1 MGAKK
6 PAPSW
11 AGKQS
16 DTIPPHAVNLPVTVP
31 SAEDVYADLENP
43 KVTAFDAVMEAIRK
57 GKAVVDDA
65 VLFLG
70 RFNQNGELLRE
81 AKGKPYRLF
90 RARDAKAYA
99 EAMRESERIWKE
111 LPNKVR
117 EAAAKRQAKEAAR
130 AKLRGVK
137 SREDFFSSSSDLG
150 SLFAPDPNQYTEFT
164 PYFNGPFAKQQYFDY
179 FKGHARAFQEW
190 NHNPVARRIITL
202 LVQYALGRGF
212 QIIAKNEKISDKWDD
227 FNTANR
233 ITYKMR
239 KYWMRETLI
248 YGENFIDVL
257 RWISVDPSTIYDIIC
272 EGYGEYIDKV
282 LYYQQMFQTATQTY
296 AGQNVP
302 GVPGSKD
309 SKVGHFIIRQ
319 IPYDQIIHVK
329 DNVTSVEKRGRSV
342 LYSVLGWLKRL
353 TDTLEA
359 RALGEQ
365 LRASFVWDDA
375 IDGTVEDVDAHAAK
389 YNYIPIAPSIF
400 VHNKNVERKPLAP
413 MAGVTGNGTT
423 DVINEIICIIATG
436 MGIPK
441 DHFNVLV
448 SSGGRATAIVGAEP
462 FTKVIEDLQ
471 EDAGDLLRQ
480 IIQRFC
486 QQNGLDY
493 DEQDWKII
501 FPSVVKDSTQD
512 RLENIG
518 YSESMGWFSKKRA
531 ATMAAAE
538 MEQDDYDYDD
548 EMDDIQAEGEAAQVS
563 GSVGWKPPPLPP
575 PGRNSKQLPGGMG
588 DGGGQGD
595 NNPIH
600 GDGKKRIVAQHKT
613 L

>member
-11 AGKQS
+11 APKPS
-16 DTIPPHAVNLPVTVP
+16 AEPAALTLPVTVP
-31 SAEDVYADLENP
+31 TSEDVYKDLENP
-43 KVTAFDAVMEAIRK
+43 KTTAFAEVMKKVDE
-57 GKAVVDDA
+57 GKIVIDDA
-65 VLFLG
+65 VLFCG
-70 RFNQNGELLRE
+70 RFDQNGMLLRE
-81 AKGKPYRLF
+81 AKSKSKPYRLV
-90 RARDAKAYA
+90 RLRTSKEYS
-99 EAMRESERIWKE
+99 EAIRESARRWAALPQRIE
-111 LPNKVR
+111 ESGR
-117 EAAAKRQAKEAAR
+117 KRRAKEALR
-130 AKLRGVK
+130 AKLRGRKV
-137 SREDFFSSSSDLG
+137 REDLFQSSSDLG
-150 SLFAPDPNQYTEFT
+150 SLFAPDPNQFTEFT

-179 FKGHARAFQEW
+179 FKGHARAFQQW

-212 QIIAKNEKISDKWDD
+212 KVIAKNDKISDKWDE
-227 FNTANR
+227 FNTENR

-239 KYWMRETLI
+239 KYWMTETLI
-248 YGENFIDVL
+248 YGEDFIDVL

-272 EGYGEYIDKV
+272 EGYGEFIDKV

-296 AGQNVP
+296 AGQDVK
-302 GVPGSKD
+302 GVPGARD

-319 IPYDQIIHVK
+319 IPYDQIIHIK
-329 DNVTSVEKRGRSV
+329 QNVTSGEKRGRSV

-365 LRASFVWDDA
+365 LRASFVWDDC
-375 IDGTVEDVDAHAAK
+375 IDGTVEDVAAHGAK
-389 YNYIPIAPSIF
+389 YNYIPVAPSIF
-400 VHNKNVERKPLAP
+400 VHNKAVERKPLAP
-413 MAGVTGNGTT
+413 MAGITGNGTT
-423 DVINEIICIIATG
+423 DVVNEILCLIATG

-448 SSGGRATAIVGAEP
+448 SSSSRATAIVGSEP

-471 EDAGDLLRQ
+471 EDCNDLLHQ

-486 QQNGLDY
+486 DQNGFDY
-493 DEQDWKII
+493 KEEDWKII

-518 YSESMGWFSKKRA
+518 YCESIGWFSKKRA

-548 EMDDIQAEGEAAQVS
+548 EMQEIQKEGDAAQVS

-575 PGRNSKQLPGGMG
+575 PGRTSKQVPGGMG
-588 DGGGQGD
+588 TPGDQGD
-595 NNPIH
+595 NPLH
-600 GDGKKRIVAQHKT
+600 GDGKKKIVAQHRN